1 MKFNCQKSELV
12 QAIQI
17 VSKAVASKPQ
27 TPILSGI
34 HLHAEGQTLEL
45 QATDYEIGI
54 LCKISAEVELPGDIV
69 LSGRYLQ
76 EVVRSLPGESVDFT
90 YDKEE
95 NTVKIRSNAANFTLL
110 SLSAHDFPKIHM
122 LEGNISF
129 PIRNNQLSDLIKKT
143 VFACSTDEAR
153 PIFTGC
159 FMDVADSTVTMAAT
173 NTHRLSV
180 KKEVL
185 DPFEGAIHVIIPAK
199 ILNELMK
206 IIASDVPEDVQV
218 ISTYNQISFAFR
230 NVYITSRL
238 IEGQFPDY
246 HRVIPADFNTRVTLD
261 TAEFLSAVDRVS
273 LISRS
278 GEYNIIC
285 LEFGNGQVH
294 ITSNNPDIGNAEET
308 VPAVVD
314 GPDIRIAFNAKYV
327 TDSLK
332 NMDSKKFY
340 FSLGQPLTP
349 AAMRQ
354 EGDETFTYIVTPVR
368 TAR

>member
-1 MKFNCQKSELV
+1 MKFKCQKNELV

-34 HLHAEGQTLEL
+34 HLHAEEQILEL

-54 LCKISAEVELPGDIV
+54 ICKIPAEIEIPGDIV
-69 LSGRYLQ
+69 LSGRYMQ
-76 EVVRSLPGESVDFT
+76 EVIRSLPGEEVDFT
-90 YDKEE
+90 FEREE
-95 NTVKIRSNAANFTLL
+95 KIVKIHSNTANFTLL
-110 SLSAHDFPKIHM
+110 SLPANEFPKIPPI
-122 LEGNISF
+122 EGNISF
-129 PIRNNQLSDLIKKT
+129 PILNNQLSDLIKKT
-143 VFACSTDEAR
+143 VFACSNDEAR

-159 FMDVADSTVTMAAT
+159 YMDVADSAVTMAAT

-180 KKEVL
+180 KKELVK
-185 DPFEGAIHVIIPAK
+185 PFEGAIHVIIPSK
-199 ILNELMK
+199 ILNELQK
-206 IIASDVPEDVQV
+206 IIVSDIPEDVQ
-218 ISTYNQISFAFR
+218 ITCSYNQISFEFR

-246 HRVIPADFNTRVTLD
+246 YRVIPTDFSTRVTLD
-261 TAEFLSAVDRVS
+261 TAAFLSAVDRVS
-273 LISRS
+273 LISRA

-285 LEFGNGQVH
+285 LEFGGGQVH
-294 ITSNNPDIGNAEET
+294 ISSNNPEIGNADET
-308 VPAVVD
+308 VQAVVD

-327 TDSLK
+327 TDVLK
-332 NMDSKKFY
+332 NMDSRQFY
-340 FSLGQPLTP
+340 FSLGQSLSP

-354 EGDETFTYIVTPVR
+354 EDDENFTYIVTPVR